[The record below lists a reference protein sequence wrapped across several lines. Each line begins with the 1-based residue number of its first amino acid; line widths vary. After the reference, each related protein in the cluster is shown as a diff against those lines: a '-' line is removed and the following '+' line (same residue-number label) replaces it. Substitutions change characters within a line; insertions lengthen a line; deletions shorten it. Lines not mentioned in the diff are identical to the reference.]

1 MAENML
7 EFINKL
13 PSPEVLW
20 ARATENV
27 EDWPESCA
35 LVIPLMESTP
45 QFSMF
50 KTEDGAGAEGTIL
63 IRRNADNKIDAVLMF
78 AYDHESSLTA
88 NIENEEGAKNQPALS
103 GLPAEFDEALIPESP
118 LLWKYDGYPATFS
131 NIFAT
136 AAVWYVDGEWSFAED
151 LSEAEDF
158 DGNPINET
166 KMARQ
171 FPSIFEGFRL

>member
-20 ARATENV
+20 ARANDSI
-27 EDWPESCA
+27 EDFPESCS
-35 LVIPLMESTP
+35 LTIPLMKSNP
-45 QFSMF
+45 QFSAF
-50 KTEDGAGAEGTIL
+50 VTEDGAGAEGTIV
-63 IRRNADNKIDAVLMF
+63 IRRNVEDKIDAVLMY
-78 AYDHESSLTA
+78 AYDHESSFTA

-103 GLPAEFDEALIPESP
+103 GLPAEFDEALVPESP
-118 LLWKYDGYPATFS
+118 LFWKYDGYPATFQ

-158 DGNPINET
+158 DGNPIDES

-171 FPSIFEGFRL
+171 FPSIFEEFRF